1 MPDARLY
8 TTSVASAA
16 AVASDQA
23 QCNNII
29 YNTYT
34 FSTPSQSYMIIIII
48 PYYNIIIIII
58 IRIYATAGI
67 QLAYIQNKHRPFITH
82 KYKI

>member
-1 MPDARLY
+1 MPDAHIY

-16 AVASDQA
+16 AAASDQA

-34 FSTPSQSYMIIIII
+34 VSTPSQSYMIIII
-48 PYYNIIIIII
+48 PYFNII
-58 IRIYATAGI
+58 IRIYATAGTARVHTK
-67 QLAYIQNKHRPFITH
+67 QTSAVYHT
-82 KYKI
+82 